1 MSNSEIRS
9 RAWEIY
15 KANAVVILGMTAV
28 ITAFSLIGDLTEN
41 TFVRLLI
48 AIAGVF
54 INYGFIYF
62 VLRTWT
68 DGKAQFDYITVVFR
82 QPVYRNKI
90 IPLVLREGGISL
102 LACLPLL
109 AIILL
114 NMDDP
119 FMLMMN
125 WVVIMLAL
133 IFAAIVAISLALT
146 QYIFILDPE
155 TKIFDIIK
163 QSVRLM
169 AKHWAGLLGFMLVIM
184 IVPYIAG
191 AFLIKIISQ
200 TALTVLYIPFEA
212 FFALARAGYVYER
225 ILTPASKSNDVAD
238 PVYEIPQQAS
248 VPPREE
254 QFDEEKT
261 E

>member
-28 ITAFSLIGDLTEN
+28 ITAFSLVGDLTKN
-41 TFVRLLI
+41 IPVRLLI
-48 AIAGVF
+48 AIAGIF

-62 VLRTWT
+62 ILRTWAE
-68 DGKAQFDYITVVFR
+68 GKAQLDYITVVFR

-90 IPLVLREGGISL
+90 IPLVLREAGITL
-102 LACLPLL
+102 LSCLPLL
-109 AIILL
+109 AIILM

-133 IFAAIVAISLALT
+133 IFATIVAISLALT
-146 QYIFILDPE
+146 RYIFILAPE

-169 AKHWAGLLGFMLVIM
+169 AKHWAGLLGFMLIIM

-191 AFLIKIISQ
+191 AFLIKVIDQ

-212 FFALARAGYVYER
+212 FFALARAGYIYER
-225 ILTPASKSNDVAD
+225 ILAPAPQNNDVED
-238 PVYEIPQQAS
+238 SEYEIPQQVSAPS
-248 VPPREE
+248 ENEE
-254 QFDEEKT
+254 QPDK
-261 E
+261 

>member
-28 ITAFSLIGDLTEN
+28 ITAFSLVGDLTKN
-41 TFVRLLI
+41 IPVRLLI
-48 AIAGVF
+48 AIAGIF

-62 VLRTWT
+62 ILRTWAE
-68 DGKAQFDYITVVFR
+68 GKAQLDYITVVFR

-90 IPLVLREGGISL
+90 IPLVLREAGITL
-102 LACLPLL
+102 LSCLPLL
-109 AIILL
+109 AIILM

-163 QSVRLM
+163 QSVKLM
-169 AKHWAGLLGFMLVIM
+169 ANHWAGLLGFMLIIM

-191 AFLIKIISQ
+191 AFLIKVIDQ

-212 FFALARAGYVYER
+212 FFALARAGYIYER
-225 ILTPASKSNDVAD
+225 ILAPAPQNNDVED
-238 PVYEIPQQAS
+238 SEYEIPQQVSAPS
-248 VPPREE
+248 ENEE
-254 QFDEEKT
+254 QPDK
-261 E
+261 

>member
-28 ITAFSLIGDLTEN
+28 ITSFSLVGDLTKN
-41 TFVRLLI
+41 IPVRLLI
-48 AIAGVF
+48 AIAGIF

-62 VLRTWT
+62 ILRTWSE
-68 DGKAQFDYITVVFR
+68 GKAQLDYITVVFR
-82 QPVYRNKI
+82 QPIYRNKI
-90 IPLVLREGGISL
+90 IPLVLREAGIAL

-109 AIILL
+109 AIILM

-184 IVPYIAG
+184 IVPLVVIG
-191 AFLIKIISQ
+191 LLTETIGRT
-200 TALTVLYIPFEA
+200 TASILYIPFEA
-212 FFALARAGYVYER
+212 YFALARAGYVYER
-225 ILTPASKSNDVAD
+225 ILAPAPQSNDVED
-238 PVYEIPQQAS
+238 SVYEIPQQVS
-248 VPPREE
+248 VPSESDE
-254 QFDEEKT
+254 QPDR
-261 E
+261 